1 MDRATRCV
9 VSWDELGRVGTSFCS
24 APLRPCS
31 ETMQPLADAVWQHS
45 PYPPHAQQ
53 RRLFYSDQLDT
64 YSTLVYRQGTH
75 QGHTSRAHIKG
86 TQQPQPNKSQT
97 YRPTR
102 WKVSTLICTAT
113 CGFWCGA
120 LAALPAPLDHCWIT
134 AALGVAVGLLLLC
147 YNRRCLTLERAWH
160 RLWPLL
166 RANCASASSDEIA
179 KQRQR
184 LRRRLL

>member
-1 MDRATRCV
+1 
-9 VSWDELGRVGTSFCS
+9 VSWDELGRVGTSWDIVLQRTF
-24 APLRPCS
+24 

-75 QGHTSRAHIKG
+75 QGHAAAA
-86 TQQPQPNKSQT
+86 TQQEPDLQT
-97 YRPTR
+97 YSVEGLNADLHCYLSVLVRRTR
-102 WKVSTLICTAT
+102 
-113 CGFWCGA
+113 GFARSIGS
-120 LAALPAPLDHCWIT
+120 LLDHCWIT